1 MRTNSFLQ
9 HSQRG
14 RRKSRGT
21 LDAMAVP
28 SMGVRILIEEEMP
41 DLFFCGMTT
50 FEKILA
56 TPNTYFGEGL

>member
-1 MRTNSFLQ
+1 MMNSLLL

-14 RRKSRGT
+14 RRKSMGM
-21 LDAMAVP
+21 LNAMAVP
-28 SMGVRILIEEEMP
+28 SMDVRISIEEEMP

-56 TPNTYFGEGL
+56 IPNTFFGEGS

>member
-1 MRTNSFLQ
+1 M
-9 HSQRG
+9 
-14 RRKSRGT
+14 

-28 SMGVRILIEEEMP
+28 SMGVRISIEEEMP

-56 TPNTYFGEGL
+56 TPNTCFGEGL